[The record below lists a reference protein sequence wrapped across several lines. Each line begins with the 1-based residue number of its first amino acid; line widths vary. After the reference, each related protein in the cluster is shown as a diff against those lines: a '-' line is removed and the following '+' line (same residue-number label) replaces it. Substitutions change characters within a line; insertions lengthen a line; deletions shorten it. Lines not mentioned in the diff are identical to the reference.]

1 MAKTHFS
8 HPGGILKRQFL
19 VEYDLSVNAA
29 AKAMD
34 IPRTRLNDIVQG
46 KRSITPETALRLGRL
61 FGNGA
66 AFWLNM
72 QSHYDLAE
80 AEAKAGKTLNK
91 IHAVTARAWA
101 EESGF
106 AHA

>member
-19 VEYDLSVNAA
+19 AEYNLSVNAA

-34 IPRTRLNDIVQG
+34 IPRTRLNDIVLG
-46 KRSITPETALRLGRL
+46 KRGITPGTALRLGRL

-66 AFWLNM
+66 AFWLNL

-80 AEAKAGKTLNK
+80 AEAEAGKTLNK
-91 IHAVTARAWA
+91 IRAVDVRAW
-101 EESGF
+101 SKQNGF

>member
-19 VEYDLSVNAA
+19 AEYDLSVSAA

-34 IPRTRLNDIVQG
+34 IPRTRLNDIVLG

-66 AFWLNM
+66 EFWANM

-91 IHAVTARAWA
+91 IHPATLPTWDERDGLARA
-101 EESGF
+101 
-106 AHA
+106 

>member
-19 VEYDLSVNAA
+19 SEYNLSVSAA
-29 AKAMD
+29 AKAMN
-34 IPRTRLNDIVQG
+34 IPRTRLNDIVLCRRG
-46 KRSITPETALRLGRL
+46 ITPETALRLGKL

-66 AFWLNM
+66 AFWLNL

-80 AEAKAGKTLNK
+80 AEAKAGKALNH
-91 IHAVTARAWA
+91 IHSVT
-101 EESGF
+101 SGEWSADNGI